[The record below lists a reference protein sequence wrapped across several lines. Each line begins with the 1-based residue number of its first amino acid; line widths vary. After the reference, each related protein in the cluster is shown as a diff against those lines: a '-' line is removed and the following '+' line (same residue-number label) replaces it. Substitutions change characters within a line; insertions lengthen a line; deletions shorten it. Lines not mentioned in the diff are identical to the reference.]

1 MLSLTIDTIEI
12 PEFGEHPLRL
22 ASFGWTPLAFR
33 KDTFRAIWMLSF
45 ETVKLGIAMGPPHF
59 QTFIDHSDSL
69 ELLYNLP
76 AIKTINHL
84 DNVSWWTLIPQNTRI
99 ALLCPTME
107 MRNGD
112 LPWFG
117 KH

>member
-1 MLSLTIDTIEI
+1 M
-12 PEFGEHPLRL
+12 L
-22 ASFGWTPLAFR
+22 ASCGWTPGGLAER
-33 KDTFRAIWMLSF
+33 HVQNDLDLAVIRDGQVVGLPWAL
-45 ETVKLGIAMGPPHF
+45 PHF

-84 DNVSWWTLIPQNTRI
+84 DNVELVDLDSTDQARI

-107 MRNGD
+107 MRNSFAC
-112 LPWFG
+112 FG